1 MPTMYPTRRL
11 LALSLLTLTA
21 ACGSIP
27 TRTFEFA
34 AIDTSENP
42 RPCLIVVNDDWVGAA
57 ERNQFV
63 NVADANTLKLEI
75 AFPVAEVEV
84 TAAPVLVES
93 GKITRVPK
101 SRKEA
106 VDYSGF
112 VDEQRKLRSTDP
124 RRVLFILRRKGGS
137 S

>member
-1 MPTMYPTRRL
+1 MNPIRRL
-11 LALSLLTLTA
+11 LPLSLLALCT

-27 TRTFEFA
+27 TKSFDFVV
-34 AIDTSENP
+34 IDNAENP
-42 RPCLIVVNDDWVGAA
+42 RPCLIVVNDDWIGAA

-63 NVADANTLKLEI
+63 NVANNDPVRVEI
-75 AFPVAEVEV
+75 AFPVSEVEV

-112 VDEQRKLRSTDP
+112 LDDQKKLRVTDHP
-124 RRVLFILRRKGGS
+124 RQLFILRRKGGS

>member
-1 MPTMYPTRRL
+1 MTSKRHLFSLPV
-11 LALSLLTLTA
+11 LALTA

-34 AIDTSENP
+34 AIDTAENP

-63 NVADANTLKLEI
+63 NVADNGALRLEV

-112 VDEQRKLRSTDP
+112 MDDQRKLRATDHP
-124 RRVLFILRRKGGS
+124 RVLFILRRKGGS
-137 S
+137 T

>member
-1 MPTMYPTRRL
+1 MTPTRRL
-11 LALSLLTLTA
+11 LPLPLLALTA

-27 TRTFEFA
+27 TRTFEFSA
-34 AIDTSENP
+34 VDTAENP

-63 NVADANTLKLEI
+63 NVSDNTPLPIEI
-75 AFPVAEVEV
+75 AFPVAEIEV
-84 TAAPVLVES
+84 TAAPVQVES

-106 VDYSGF
+106 VDFSSF
-112 VDEQRKLRSTDP
+112 VDEQRRLRATDH
-124 RRVLFILRRKGGS
+124 RRQLFILRRKG
-137 S
+137 